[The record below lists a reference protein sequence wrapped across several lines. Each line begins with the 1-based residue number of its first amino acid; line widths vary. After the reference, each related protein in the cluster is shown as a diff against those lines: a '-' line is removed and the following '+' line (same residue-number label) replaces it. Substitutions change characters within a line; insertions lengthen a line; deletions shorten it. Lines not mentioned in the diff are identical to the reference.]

1 MDLPQELLDE
11 ILSYLPS
18 DDRQG
23 RRSLQ
28 KYSLIAKSW
37 VNPSRRRLFKTVEIR
52 DRDLQRWLD
61 SIPPANEGL
70 LQHVRS
76 LSYVTET
83 RARRKILP
91 PGYRIDVL
99 QDYLPFFQQLQ
110 HLSLSSMHIPSDIP
124 HQIEIFSAFRHT
136 LSRLSFH
143 HCRVTINALVA
154 LIDYF
159 PNLDHLDLGR
169 PLYSVDDEPVVP
181 LSRLLISK
189 LHISDCH
196 EDGLDLLDRLS
207 GHGLAFC
214 EIVVDYV
221 SQLHLQTLGR
231 IVDALG
237 ENTKCLRVLRGLAGR
252 MYITRESAAGLA
264 KLKTVLLQTARDMG
278 DLQYRSPIAE
288 NSRN

>member
-1 MDLPQELLDE
+1 MGLPQELLDE
-11 ILSYLPS
+11 ILNYLPS
-18 DDRQG
+18 DNRQG

-28 KYSLIAKSW
+28 NYSLIAKSW
-37 VNPSRRRLFKTVEIR
+37 VNPSRRRLFKAVEIQE
-52 DRDLQRWLD
+52 RDLQRWLD

-83 RARRKILP
+83 RARRKNLP
-91 PGYRIDVL
+91 PGCRIDVL

-110 HLSLSSMHIPSDIP
+110 HLSLSSMHIPSDVS
-124 HQIEIFSAFRHT
+124 HQVEMFSAFRHT
-136 LSRLSFH
+136 LSRLAFH

-159 PNLDHLDLGR
+159 PSLDHLDLGR

-196 EDGLDLLDRLS
+196 GDDLDLLDRLS
-207 GHGLAFC
+207 GHGLAFG

-237 ENTKCLRVLRGLAGR
+237 VNTKCLRVLRSLAER

-264 KLKTVLLQTARDMG
+264 KSRAVLLQPTQDLTN
-278 DLQYRSPIAE
+278 LQYCSPIAE
-288 NSRN
+288 SFRN